1 MAKET
6 TYDMTKGNPAKL
18 LILFT
23 IPMFIGNVVQQLY
36 SAVDSIVV
44 GHFVS
49 VEAMAAIGAT
59 SSMLFFFMRSAIA
72 ATPIPI
78 QMANA

>member
-44 GHFVS
+44 GAKYEYLII
-49 VEAMAAIGAT
+49 VE
-59 SSMLFFFMRSAIA
+59 
-72 ATPIPI
+72 
-78 QMANA
+78 

>member
-6 TYDMTKGNPAKL
+6 TYDMTKGNPVRL

-23 IPMFIGNVVQQLY
+23 IPMLLGNVVQQLY
-36 SAVDSIVV
+36 SSVDSIVV

-49 VEAMAAIGAT
+49 VEAMAAIT
-59 SSMLFFFMRSAIA
+59 ILDHYL
-72 ATPIPI
+72 
-78 QMANA
+78 QYKANKKN